1 MQNHSVH
8 VLYILHWKHKQYNAV
23 KTNCVISSHINCK
36 YVLELHALSSCL
48 LKLALFHLLEEHTL
62 AQQHFK
68 QLGLY
73 TQCFFPQFKKK
84 KQQPQNPPTKAER
97 IKTQWFYIVKIYN
110 HLELKSF
117 MQVLS
122 QFSAHIT
129 IYLSSVKDRQG
140 CTHMWRW

>member
-36 YVLELHALSSCL
+36 YVLKLHALSSCL
-48 LKLALFHLLEEHTL
+48 LKLALFHLLEEHTS

-73 TQCFFPQFKKK
+73 IQCFFPQLKKK
-84 KQQPQNPPTKAER
+84 PKKKNQKKQKE
-97 IKTQWFYIVKIYN
+97 
-110 HLELKSF
+110 
-117 MQVLS
+117 
-122 QFSAHIT
+122 
-129 IYLSSVKDRQG
+129 
-140 CTHMWRW
+140 